1 MSKINF
7 TYTNL
12 APFKWYVLEN
22 FPFIEA
28 DFDALTNW
36 QLFCKL
42 GKEMNKII
50 KSVNVS
56 GEQVE
61 TLTNAFNNLQN
72 YVNNYFDNLD
82 VQEEIN
88 NKLDQMAQSG
98 ELAELLTAYLNLKCI
113 YGFNTV
119 DDMSKATNLVDGSFC
134 KTYGRN
140 TLNDGYGQFYKVR
153 QITSSD
159 VVDGYNIVALDVSP
173 TLIAEKM
180 KNQEIIDLTNNI
192 NTINTNLTEKINNL
206 NTNLTGQ
213 INSVDNKYTTYF
225 NLFSRDNVD
234 FYVDGI
240 NGNDEN
246 NGSQSTPFK
255 TFDRFLQEY
264 YRYAELRCHFIGSAS
279 EYDMNSIETFN
290 SCGMHLLNESD
301 NTNITINFN
310 GVYTPSFYNSHLNIS
325 GSSNKYIT
333 LNIPNDLYFD
343 SASFGGKYV
352 HFTNGKLGVYVGSA
366 ISLEYPD
373 FDNSEVAIGSAICYL
388 RGANFSGK
396 GTHCVDVHNGGILN
410 IRTSFTNNMKTSQS
424 IVYAISSTIFF
435 NCSLK
440 NNISDLQGLN
450 TGNTQIVATDG
461 KFNSWNINN
470 SVHNDSSLLGN
481 SYQFLS

>member
-1 MSKINF
+1 MSNVNF
-7 TYTNL
+7 IYKNL
-12 APFKWYVLEN
+12 TPFKWYVLEN
-22 FPFIEA
+22 FPFIEE

-50 KSVNVS
+50 KSVNLS

-98 ELAELLTAYLNLKCI
+98 ELAELLTAYLKLKCI

-180 KNQEIIDLTNNI
+180 KNQEIIDLTNEI
-192 NTINTNLTEKINNL
+192 KTINSTLTELIDNL
-206 NTNLTGQ
+206 NNKITA
-213 INSVDNKYTTYF
+213 VDNKYATYF

-246 NGSQSTPFK
+246 NGSQSKPFK

-290 SCGMHLLNESD
+290 NCGMHLFNDSD

-310 GVYTPSFYNSHLNIS
+310 GVYTPGFYNSHLNIDN
-325 GSSNKYIT
+325 SSSKYIT
-333 LNIPNDLYFD
+333 FNIPNNLYFD
-343 SASFGGKYV
+343 NCYV
-352 HFTNGKLGVYVGSA
+352 VAGHLHIENGEIGVYGS
-366 ISLEYPD
+366 SLVLEYPT
-373 FDNSEVAIGSAICYL
+373 FNSANVVIGSGICYL
-388 RGANFSGK
+388 RGAVFNGK
-396 GTHCVDVHNGGILN
+396 KSKCLDVHNGGNLC
-410 IRTSFTNNMKTSQS
+410 IRSSFTNNVNVSDC
-424 IVYAISSTIFF
+424 ILYALESNVFLD
-435 NCSLK
+435 CSLQ
-440 NNISDLQGLN
+440 NNGSGIAIKSQN
-450 TGNTQIVATDG
+450 ANFIATDSR
-461 KFNSWNINN
+461 FNSWNINN
-470 SVHNDSSLLGN
+470 SEHKNSVHLGN
-481 SYQFLS
+481 SYQFLN